1 MGRKEEVEKS
11 KTQKIDLELV
21 KQAIKLMDENG
32 LAEFIYEVKDL
43 KIGLKK
49 AVASSFVQP
58 QILNIPNQAA
68 PAVTQTPLTSEA
80 KKEVNENLYTVKS
93 PMVGTFYRA
102 PSPDSPPFVNI
113 GDTVEP
119 GKTLCIIEAMKIM
132 NEIKAEVKGV
142 VKEILVEN
150 AQAVEYN
157 QPLIVIEK
165 K

>member
-21 KQAIKLMDENG
+21 KQAIKLMDENS

-49 AVASSFVQP
+49 ATASSFVQP
-58 QILNIPNQAA
+58 QISNIPNQ
-68 PAVTQTPLTSEA
+68 PATTGTSNPLTAEA
-80 KKEVNENLYTVKS
+80 KKEVKENFYTVKS

-102 PSPDSPPFVNI
+102 PSPDSPPFINI
-113 GDTVEP
+113 GDAVEP

-132 NEIKAEVKGV
+132 NEIKSEVKGV

-150 AQAVEYN
+150 AQAVEFN
-157 QPLIVIEK
+157 QPIIVIEK